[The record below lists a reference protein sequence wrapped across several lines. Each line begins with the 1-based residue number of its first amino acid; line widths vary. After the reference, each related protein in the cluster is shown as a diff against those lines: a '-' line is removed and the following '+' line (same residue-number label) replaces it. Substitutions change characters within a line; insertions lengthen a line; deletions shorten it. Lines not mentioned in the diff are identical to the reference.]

1 MKVLVLDFDHCGLP
15 FSLHAQD
22 HGHDVKLWQPLEK
35 GTGDPSPIGEGLIN
49 SVRKWEPHIHSA
61 DIIVVTDNSK
71 YGADLR
77 PYFTKGYPIFGCNEK
92 AAQLELDREVG
103 IDLLEECGIETLP
116 FEVFTNYDAAIS
128 HVKKTRETFVS
139 KPWGGNP
146 DKSLSYV
153 SKSPADMVFKLERWK
168 QNGPLKG
175 KLLLQKAIKGAE
187 MAVGGWFG
195 PGGWCEQLNENWEEK
210 RLMNEG
216 LGVNTGEMGTVMRYT
231 KRSKL
236 FDDVLKP
243 CTDALE
249 KLGYV
254 GYVDMNCMI
263 GEDGTP
269 WPLEFT
275 MRFGWPHFNLCM
287 ALHEGDPLDWMSAL
301 LEGKD
306 RLKCK
311 KEICVGVVM
320 SHGDFP
326 YGNFG
331 PEKTVGFPIT
341 GVSSKNEKSLW
352 LSSVM
357 ECSAPVMSGDSV
369 KTERTICTAGDYVL
383 IATGLGETV
392 EAARESVYK
401 TAWEINWP
409 SNRMFR
415 TDIGCRLEDGLKDLQ
430 KWGYAKGMKYE

>member
-1 MKVLVLDFDHCGLP
+1 
-15 FSLHAQD
+15 
-22 HGHDVKLWQPLEK
+22 
-35 GTGDPSPIGEGLIN
+35 
-49 SVRKWEPHIHSA
+49 
-61 DIIVVTDNSK
+61 
-71 YGADLR
+71 
-77 PYFTKGYPIFGCNEK
+77 
-92 AAQLELDREVG
+92 VG

-116 FEVFTNYDAAIS
+116 FEVFTNYDAAIA

-153 SKSPADMVFKLERWK
+153 SKSPADMVFKLEHWK
-168 QNGPLKG
+168 KGGPLKG

-195 PGGWCEQLNENWEEK
+195 KNGWCSYLNENWEEK

-216 LGVNTGEMGTVMRYT
+216 LGVNTGEMGTVMRYVT
-231 KRSKL
+231 KSKL
-236 FDDVLKP
+236 FDDVLEP
-243 CTDALE
+243 CTEHL
-249 KLGYV
+249 LNMGYV
-254 GYVDMNCMI
+254 GYVDMNCMV
-263 GEDGTP
+263 GDDGTP

-275 MRFGWPHFNLCM
+275 MRFGWPHFNICM
-287 ALHEGDPLDWMSAL
+287 ALHEGDPVKWMAAL

-306 RLKCK
+306 QLKCK
-311 KEICVGVVM
+311 SDVCVGVVM

-326 YGNFG
+326 YGNF
-331 PEKTVGFPIT
+331 PIEKTAGFPIT
-341 GVSSKNEKSLW
+341 GLPKTSSKSAW

-357 ECSAPVMSGDSV
+357 ECSAPVMSGKEV
-369 KTERTICTAGDYVL
+369 VTEKTICTAGDYVL
-383 IATGLGETV
+383 IATGLGKTV
-392 EAARESVYK
+392 EQARESVYK
-401 TAWEINWP
+401 TAWDINWP